1 MERSVQPVVHLV
13 DPPPERRPRRS
24 RAGYALSAPAL
35 IWLLVLFVVP
45 MFAMA
50 SLSTQTGSSLE
61 GFRQT
66 FRLANFTEAI
76 SANSQF
82 FLRSFRNGAI
92 VTVLAL
98 LLAYPVAYWIAFYG
112 GRFKTVILF
121 VLLLPFFISFV
132 IRTVAWSFILSD
144 DGIVLG
150 TLKNI
155 GLLSDSYHVLG
166 TTVAVVAGITYNLVP
181 FTILPLYVSLE
192 QIDRSLV
199 EAAKDLY
206 ASRTQA
212 FLKVVFPL
220 SLPGVFAAV
229 LLTSIPAI
237 GDYVNAAVL
246 GGFAPGTSMIGN
258 VIQAEFLRNRDYPE
272 GAALAFVLM
281 ALMVV
286 GAVLYARLLGTER
299 ITEG

>member
-1 MERSVQPVVHLV
+1 
-13 DPPPERRPRRS
+13 
-24 RAGYALSAPAL
+24 LSAPAL
-35 IWLLVLFVVP
+35 IWLLVLFVIP

-50 SLSTQTGSSLE
+50 SLSTQTGTSLE
-61 GFRQT
+61 GFQQT
-66 FRLANFTEAI
+66 FRFANFTDAI
-76 SANSQF
+76 TANSHF
-82 FLRSFRNGAI
+82 FLRSFRNGLI
-92 VTVLAL
+92 VTVIAL

-121 VLLLPFFISFV
+121 LLLLPFFISFV

-144 DGIVLG
+144 DGVLLG
-150 TLKNI
+150 PLKSI
-155 GLLSDSYHVLG
+155 GLIPDSYHVLG
-166 TTVAVVAGITYNLVP
+166 TTAAVIAGITYNLVP

-192 QIDRSLV
+192 QIDKRMI

-206 ASRTQA
+206 ATRTQA
-212 FLKVVFPL
+212 FRKVVFPL

-246 GGFAPGTSMIGN
+246 GGFAPGTAMIGN
-258 VIQAEFLRNRDYPE
+258 VIQTEFLRNRDYPE

-281 ALMVV
+281 AIMVI
-286 GAVLYARLLGTER
+286 GAVVYARVLGTSR
-299 ITEG
+299 ITER

>member
-1 MERSVQPVVHLV
+1 M
-13 DPPPERRPRRS
+13 
-24 RAGYALSAPAL
+24 
-35 IWLLVLFVVP
+35 LFIIP

-50 SLSTQTGSSLE
+50 SLSLQEGSSIE
-61 GFRQT
+61 GFRMT
-66 FRLANFTEAI
+66 WRFANFTDAL
-76 SANSQF
+76 SQNGQF
-82 FLRSFRNGAI
+82 LLRSLRNGAL
-92 VTVLAL
+92 VTIAAL
-98 LLAYPVAYWIAFYG
+98 LLAYPVAYWIAFYA

-150 TLKNI
+150 TLKTI
-155 GLLSDSYHVLG
+155 GLLPDGYHVLG
-166 TTVAVVAGITYNLVP
+166 TTFAVIAGITYNLVP

-192 QIDRSLV
+192 QIDRRLV

-206 ASRTQA
+206 SSRTQA
-212 FLKVVFPL
+212 FLKVVLPL
-220 SLPGVFAAV
+220 SLHGVFAAV

-246 GGFAPGTSMIGN
+246 GGPGTSMIGN
-258 VIQAEFLRNRDYPE
+258 VIQAEFLRSRDYPE
-272 GAALAFVLM
+272 AASLAFVLM
-281 ALMVV
+281 AVMVI
-286 GAVLYARLLGTER
+286 GAVLYARVLGTER

>member
-1 MERSVQPVVHLV
+1 M
-13 DPPPERRPRRS
+13 
-24 RAGYALSAPAL
+24 SAPAL
-35 IWLLVLFVVP
+35 VWLLVLFIIP

-50 SLSTQTGSSLE
+50 SLSTQEGTSLE

-66 FRLANFTEAI
+66 FRFANFTDAI
-76 SANSQF
+76 AANGTI
-82 FLRSFRNGAI
+82 LVRSLRNGLI
-92 VTVLAL
+92 VTLAAL
-98 LLAYPVAYWIAFYG
+98 LIAYPVAYWIAFYG
-112 GRFKTVILF
+112 GRFKAVFLF
-121 VLLLPFFISFV
+121 LLLLPFFISFV

-150 TLKNI
+150 TIKSL
-155 GLLSDSYHVLG
+155 GLLPESYHVLG

-192 QIDRSLV
+192 QVDRSLV

-206 ASRTQA
+206 SDRTQA

-246 GGFAPGTSMIGN
+246 GGFAPGTAMIGN

-281 ALMVV
+281 AVMVI
-286 GAVLYARLLGTER
+286 GAVLYARVLGTER